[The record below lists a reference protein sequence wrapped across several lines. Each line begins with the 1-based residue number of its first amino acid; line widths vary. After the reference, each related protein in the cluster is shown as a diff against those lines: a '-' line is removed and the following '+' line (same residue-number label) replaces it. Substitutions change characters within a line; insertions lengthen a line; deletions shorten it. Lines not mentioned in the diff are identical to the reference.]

1 MDATESAGMNGAG
14 HTTTDQGTAGAAG
27 MAGMPVMEDDGT
39 PTWSNIYQYVFYSCK
54 LDICHGGGLA
64 GIQMATKQGAYDSL
78 VNVMSDMSRPCAKL
92 GKKRIAPGDP
102 DNSLLYL
109 KLDINAPCGQQ
120 MPPGGSLTD
129 EKIARVREWIMLGAK
144 ND

>member
-1 MDATESAGMNGAG
+1 MGAAGR
-14 HTTTDQGTAGAAG
+14 TAANQGAAG
-27 MAGMPVMEDDGT
+27 MMSDDGN
-39 PTWSNIYQYVFYSCK
+39 PTWSNVYQYDFYSCK

-78 VNVMSDMSRPCAKL
+78 VGVMSDMSRPCAKL
-92 GKKRIAPGDP
+92 GKKRIEPGDP
-102 DNSLLYL
+102 DNSLLIL

-120 MPPGGSLTD
+120 MPPGGSLPD
-129 EKIARVREWIMLGAK
+129 SKIARIREWIMRGAK